1 MKENCI
7 LDEKNIIK
15 IPQNGIENFNIS
27 KSKTWKNSIDIGFNI
42 KEEID
47 ILNLFIRL

>member
-15 IPQNGIENFNIS
+15 IPQNDIENFNIS
-27 KSKTWKNSIDIGFNI
+27 KSKT
-42 KEEID
+42 
-47 ILNLFIRL
+47 